1 MEWFML
7 KKRVIPVLLL
17 GNGRMVKGRH
27 FQDYRDVGD
36 PTSAVRIY
44 NAQYADELVFIDIN
58 PNSEKRNQLLE
69 IICRSAAE
77 CFMPLTVGGG
87 IKNIEDIRNLLLS
100 GADKVIITTASA
112 RDPLIIRKAAATFG
126 SQCIV
131 AGIDYRGIGKDARV
145 WINNG
150 LESTNLHPVEHAL
163 NLVKQGAGEIFLNSI
178 DRDGTML
185 GYDLETI
192 ALLEKS
198 IAIPIVISGG
208 AGNFTHLAE
217 VFQKTKA
224 SGAACASLFHFG
236 DNNPMRA
243 RSYLRNLAIPIR
255 VVK

>member
-1 MEWFML
+1 ML

-17 GNGRMVKGRH
+17 ANGRMVKGRN

-36 PTSAVRIY
+36 PKSAVRIY

-58 PNSEKRNQLLE
+58 ANSEN
-69 IICRSAAE
+69 RSALLDIISSSASE

-87 IKNIEDIRNLLLS
+87 IKNINDVRNLLLS
-100 GADKVIITTASA
+100 GADKVIITSASVG
-112 RDPLIIRKAAATFG
+112 DPSIIQRAAAMFG

-131 AGIDYRGIGKDARV
+131 AGIDYRGTGKDARV
-145 WINNG
+145 WIKSG
-150 LESTNLHPVEHAL
+150 LESTDIHPLDHAL
-163 NLVKQGAGEIFLNSI
+163 HLAQMGAGEIFLNSI

-185 GYDLETI
+185 GYDLEMV
-192 ALLEKS
+192 ALLEN
-198 IAIPIVISGG
+198 AITVPIIISGG

-217 VFQKTKA
+217 IFQTTKA

-243 RSYLRNLAIPIR
+243 RSHLRNLGIPVRAI
-255 VVK
+255 K